1 MSYNVIDK
9 NNQINEGT
17 FKTKKEAESFID
29 QLPGSNRRYGIIKAK
44 NTSTKDK
51 LKIAS

>member
-29 QLPGSNRRYGIIKAK
+29 QLPGSNRRYGVIRAK
-44 NTSTKDK
+44 NKSTKDK
-51 LKIAS
+51 LKIA